1 MLQQFSDIHTHLVG
15 KSDSVLSIPFHE
27 VEGIDQPYSL
37 QLHPWHLT
45 GNEQI
50 TAFEQCARLRLSDP
64 NFIALGE
71 CGLDPLCSTPMDL
84 QHAAF
89 LSALRLAKELHKPL
103 IIHCVKL
110 WSELINDVSQVLSLE
125 ERVSLPVII
134 HGYRKGP
141 QLARQ
146 LLDAGFSL
154 SLGKHYHKEVR
165 DLIPPDRLYF
175 ETDEDNPNKPS
186 LPT

>member
-1 MLQQFSDIHTHLVG
+1 MLTQFRDIHTHHVG
-15 KSDSVLSIPFHE
+15 KPDSVLSIPFHE

-45 GNEQI
+45 GREQI
-50 TAFEQCARLRLSDP
+50 SDFEQCARQLQSDHI
-64 NFIALGE
+64 FIAIGE

-84 QHAAF
+84 QHTAF
-89 LSALRLAKELHKPL
+89 LAALRLAKELHKPL

-125 ERVSLPVII
+125 ERLALPVII

-154 SLGKHYHKEVR
+154 SLGKHYHEEVR
-165 DLIPPDRLYF
+165 ALIPPDRLYF
-175 ETDEDNPNKPS
+175 ETDEDN
-186 LPT
+186 